1 MVFQGLK
8 LEYTKREFFIST
20 SPGDSTQIHNSDQFL
35 HQLLLS
41 LHHHLVGE
49 DCHLVP
55 GLAEEPPLGPLDQGG
70 PSAVSASRENE
81 DRHTVADLND
91 TKLVLK
97 HGDKLEMELVAI
109 VINLQNNWLLAALP
123 NQ

>member
-1 MVFQGLK
+1 MTAEVLLLSLLGVIKVTYGGDIYFDKCRVVFQGLK

-91 TKLVLK
+91 T
-97 HGDKLEMELVAI
+97 
-109 VINLQNNWLLAALP
+109 NLS
-123 NQ
+123 

>member
-1 MVFQGLK
+1 MTAEVLLLSLLGVIKVTYGGDIYFDKCRVVFQGLK

-20 SPGDSTQIHNSDQFL
+20 SPGDSTQIHTSDQFL

-41 LHHHLVGE
+41 LHHHLVGG

-91 TKLVLK
+91 T
-97 HGDKLEMELVAI
+97 
-109 VINLQNNWLLAALP
+109 NLS
-123 NQ
+123 

>member
-1 MVFQGLK
+1 MTAEVLLLSLLGVIKVTYGGDIYFDKCRVVFQGLK

-20 SPGDSTQIHNSDQFL
+20 SPGDSTQIHTSDQFL

-91 TKLVLK
+91 T
-97 HGDKLEMELVAI
+97 
-109 VINLQNNWLLAALP
+109 NLS
-123 NQ
+123 